1 MMNHRN
7 AWAEEQRAP
16 SLQQW
21 ERELAAEEEAQAGKR
36 RRRVVSTPNVP
47 EPAAGGGSGGGEVLI
62 VASKL
67 KQHIRDQSGMNTSGD
82 VTAKLS
88 DLVRELGTEAIR
100 NAATDERKT
109 VMGRDFPASIRDRLR

>member
-36 RRRVVSTPNVP
+36 RRRVVSTPNLP
-47 EPAAGGGSGGGEVLI
+47 EPAAGGGSGEVLI

-82 VTAKLS
+82 VTTKLS
-88 DLVRELGTEAIR
+88 DLVRELCTEAIR